1 VSDIDLTEAV
11 EAAARAHMAIQYA
24 RQPVTWDDLP
34 AMDKHAFREFV
45 TPLIAAALA
54 TQTKEAKP

>member
-1 VSDIDLTEAV
+1 MSDVDLTEAV

-34 AMDKHAFREFV
+34 PMDKHAFREFV
-45 TPLIAAALA
+45 TPLVTAALA
-54 TQTKEAKP
+54 TRSEGS